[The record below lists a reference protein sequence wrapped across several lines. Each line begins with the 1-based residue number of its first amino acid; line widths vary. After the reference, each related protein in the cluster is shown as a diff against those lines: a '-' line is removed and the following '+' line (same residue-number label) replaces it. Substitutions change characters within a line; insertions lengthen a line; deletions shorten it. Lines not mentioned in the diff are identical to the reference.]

1 MNCTLLQWTLIS
13 HAFVCFFHSSEAD
26 FFLLPSAIID
36 CMLIKDFMLVARI
49 DSGGR
54 WSICDDRIF
63 LIRIISK
70 WKFAIVVTAHK
81 IHKLLSIN
89 FVKHS
94 CYFSKGC
101 WDFVS
106 VSLCNITLLFATVR
120 SSRENAVQI
129 IYIKTLQRL
138 KLYPI
143 RMGCRSIRHK
153 LLIFL
158 VACYTWKGK
167 LT

>member
-1 MNCTLLQWTLIS
+1 MNSYKSCFCVFFSFVWSWFLPV
-13 HAFVCFFHSSEAD
+13 AFRNYWLYAD
-26 FFLLPSAIID
+26 QRFYVSRTNWLWRKVI
-36 CMLIKDFMLVARI
+36 
-49 DSGGR
+49 
-54 WSICDDRIF
+54 ICDDWIF

-106 VSLCNITLLFATVR
+106 VSSCNITLLFATVR